1 MPSVLQPHRR
11 DELCRHTSQAT
22 LDSTSVTGEEK
33 YVNQTSVYLYAYV
46 DLDSSCAHYRL
57 ATRLWFDAIKGLP
70 LVFHCPARSRYA
82 AAHATADRVE
92 IRDMMYF
99 TYSYRWRF
107 DTSKRSVAGPFGS
120 RLFSR
125 GRLSI
130 GIGSRTSV
138 GYADKRWLGGSSSM
152 HV

>member
-1 MPSVLQPHRR
+1 M
-11 DELCRHTSQAT
+11 
-22 LDSTSVTGEEK
+22 
-33 YVNQTSVYLYAYV
+33 NQISVYLYAYV

-57 ATRLWFDAIKGLP
+57 ATRLWFDAILVLP
-70 LVFHCPARSRYA
+70 LVFQRGVGKYA

-120 RLFSR
+120 RLVSR

-138 GYADKRWLGGSSSM
+138 GYADKRWLSGSSMSCALTCM
-152 HV
+152 